1 MSIESPELAKVS
13 ADSEISPEQS
23 RWGVLRHKHFR
34 RVFFAAFVSN
44 VGGWMEMLG
53 IQMIVAHATG
63 SLTMLGYLGAAQ
75 MAPVLVFGLLGGL
88 VADRVNRKKLLVVTQ
103 FLLMLVAAAVAI
115 VSTLPL
121 TDTVRVN
128 WLLLLAA
135 LNGTVMAFNV
145 PAWQVLTPRLVPRA
159 ELTRAITANGV
170 QFNLSR
176 VIGPALAGVFLGWY
190 GATPL
195 FVLNTFTFVA
205 VLIAVSFTPDAPAA
219 KPTGESWRTQMG
231 TASRFTFGQRGP
243 LAILCAMVL
252 LSTLAAP
259 LIRMLPLYVIDVYG
273 VSGGPV
279 AIALAGPLTG
289 SPAGAAPVAAVAA
302 QHTVTGAP
310 DQPDGRAVI
319 PEVKAAASTNSEADR
334 ATGLLVALLGLGA
347 VCGGLMLRRVPP
359 WYPKHHFI
367 PMAVAGC
374 GLAITAFAFTTTLWA
389 GSLVIFICGIFWIW
403 GFNQSWAAMQNAVP
417 DSMRGRVMAIA
428 NVASFGGTAFGNV
441 ASGWLGDALAG
452 PLGKAMGTHLAVG
465 VMSFILL
472 IAGVVMLANRVPE
485 IDGLPRRALPRHLRR
500 GLLNALLAAEHRPA
514 GAERARKS
522 E

>member
-1 MSIESPELAKVS
+1 
-13 ADSEISPEQS
+13 
-23 RWGVLRHKHFR
+23 
-34 RVFFAAFVSN
+34 
-44 VGGWMEMLG
+44 MLG

-63 SLTMLGYLGAAQ
+63 SLSMLGYLGAAQ

-88 VADRVNRKKLLVVTQ
+88 TADRVNRKKLLVATQ
-103 FLLMLVAAAVAI
+103 FVLMLVAAAVAI
-115 VSTLPL
+115 VSTLPM
-121 TDTVRVN
+121 TADVRVN
-128 WLLLLAA
+128 WLMLLAGI
-135 LNGTVMAFNV
+135 NGTVMAFNV
-145 PAWQVLTPRLVPRA
+145 PAWQVLTPRLVPKA

-170 QFNLSR
+170 QFNLAR

-190 GATPL
+190 GPTPL
-195 FVLNTFTFVA
+195 FVLNTVTFIA
-205 VLIAVSFTPDAPAA
+205 VLIAVSFTPDAPAPA
-219 KPTGESWRTQMG
+219 PTGESWRSQMR

-273 VSGGPV
+273 ITGPPV
-279 AIALAGPLTG
+279 ALTTPGPQTG
-289 SPAGAAPVAAVAA
+289 SPSGEPTQLTPRPALLTTTQSAPPPDAE
-302 QHTVTGAP
+302 AP
-310 DQPDGRAVI
+310 APPADTKVS
-319 PEVKAAASTNSEADR
+319 ASTDSQADR

-347 VCGGLMLRRVPP
+347 VSGGLLLRRVPA

-389 GSLVIFICGIFWIW
+389 GSLVILICGIFWIW

-428 NVASFGGTAFGNV
+428 NVAAFGGTALGNV
-441 ASGWLGDALAG
+441 ASGWLGDALAD

-485 IDGLPRRALPRHLRR
+485 IDGLPRKPLPRHLRR
-500 GLLNALLAAEHRPA
+500 GLVNAVLAAEHRPA
-514 GAERARKS
+514 LQQRVTKKQ
-522 E
+522 

>member
-1 MSIESPELAKVS
+1 
-13 ADSEISPEQS
+13 
-23 RWGVLRHKHFR
+23 
-34 RVFFAAFVSN
+34 
-44 VGGWMEMLG
+44 MLG

-103 FLLMLVAAAVAI
+103 FVLMLVAAAVAI
-115 VSTLPL
+115 VSTLPM
-121 TDTVRVN
+121 TADVRVN
-128 WLLLLAA
+128 WFLLLAGV
-135 LNGTVMAFNV
+135 NGTVMAFNV
-145 PAWQVLTPRLVPRA
+145 PAWQVLTPRLVPKA
-159 ELTRAITANGV
+159 ELTRAITANGM
-170 QFNLSR
+170 QFNLAR
-176 VIGPALAGVFLGWY
+176 VIGPALAGVFLGFY
-190 GATPL
+190 GPTPL
-195 FVLNTFTFVA
+195 FVLNTVTFIA
-205 VLIAVSFTPDAPAA
+205 VLVAVSFSPDAPAPP
-219 KPTGESWRTQMG
+219 PTGESWRSQMG

-259 LIRMLPLYVIDVYG
+259 LIRMLPLYVIDIYG
-273 VSGGPV
+273 ITGAPA
-279 AIALAGPLTG
+279 AIASAGPQTG
-289 SPAGAAPVAAVAA
+289 SPSGIPTQVTPRPTTTTLAIPSTTQAAAPPEPDAPAP
-302 QHTVTGAP
+302 HTESKVS
-310 DQPDGRAVI
+310 
-319 PEVKAAASTNSEADR
+319 ASTDSQADR

-347 VCGGLMLRRVPP
+347 VCGGLLLRRVPA

-428 NVASFGGTAFGNV
+428 NVAAFGGTALGNI
-441 ASGWLGDALAG
+441 ASGWLGDALAE

-472 IAGVVMLANRVPE
+472 IAGIVMLANRVPE
-485 IDGLPRRALPRHLRR
+485 IDGLPRRPLPRHLRR
-500 GLLNALLAAEHRPA
+500 GLVNAVLAAEHRPT
-514 GAERARKS
+514 GTERATKK
-522 E
+522 EC